1 MQCIPKTTMP
11 FFQEYNFAVLDLER
25 DIELILER
33 ILQNGNREEVRWLL
47 HHYGNKRVKQ
57 WITTTGSRRLS
68 RRRYH
73 LWCVLLDVKET
84 LRKTNPIW
92 PY

>member
-1 MQCIPKTTMP
+1 MP

-33 ILQNGNREEVRWLL
+33 VLQNGNREEVRWLL
-47 HHYGNKRVKQ
+47 RHYGNKRVKQ
-57 WITTTGSRRLS
+57 WITMTGSRRLS

-73 LWCVLLDVKET
+73 MWCVLLDVKET

>member
-1 MQCIPKTTMP
+1 MQRIPKTIMP

-33 ILQNGNREEVRWLL
+33 VLQNGNREEVRWLL
-47 HHYGNKRVKQ
+47 HYYGNKRVKQ
-57 WITTTGSRRLS
+57 WIAVTGSRRLS
-68 RRRYH
+68 KRRYH